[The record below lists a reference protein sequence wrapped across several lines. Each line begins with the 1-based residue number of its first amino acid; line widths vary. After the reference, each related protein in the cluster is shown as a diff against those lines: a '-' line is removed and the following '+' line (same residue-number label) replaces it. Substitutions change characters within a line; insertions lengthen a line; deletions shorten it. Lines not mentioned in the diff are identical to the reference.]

1 MSALEAFCNAAIG
14 LLISWAVT
22 FFLLPFWGLTPSAG
36 QSAGITAMYFGI
48 SFARSYALRRAFR
61 KWAR

>member
-1 MSALEAFCNAAIG
+1 MIATEALCNAVIG
-14 LLISWAVT
+14 LLVSWAVT

-36 QSAGITAMYFGI
+36 QSAGITLVYFGI
-48 SFARSYALRRAFR
+48 SFTRSYVLRRAFA

>member
-1 MSALEAFCNAAIG
+1 MSALEAFANAAIG

-36 QSAGITAMYFGI
+36 QSAGITLVYFGI
-48 SFARSYALRRAFR
+48 SFARSYVLRRAFA

>member
-1 MSALEAFCNAAIG
+1 MSALEAFANAAIG

-36 QSAGITAMYFGI
+36 QSAGITLVYFGI
-48 SFARSYALRRAFR
+48 SFARSYVLRRAFA
-61 KWAR
+61 KWAS

>member
-22 FFLLPFWGLTPSAG
+22 FFLLPLWGLTPSAG
-36 QSAGITAMYFGI
+36 QSAGIT
-48 SFARSYALRRAFR
+48 LV
-61 KWAR
+61 